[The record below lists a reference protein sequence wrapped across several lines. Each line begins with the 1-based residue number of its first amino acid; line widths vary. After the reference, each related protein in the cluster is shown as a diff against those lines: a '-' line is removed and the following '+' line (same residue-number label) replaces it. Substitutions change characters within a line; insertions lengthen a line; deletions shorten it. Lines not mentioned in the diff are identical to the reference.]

1 MASYLSEKAKAKR
14 EAELAE
20 AQGHITYF
28 KNQRMALEF
37 AIPKMQED
45 LRLCNKNVKIWE
57 ERIER
62 IGERKNES

>member
-1 MASYLSEKAKAKR
+1 MASSLSERATAKR
-14 EAELAE
+14 EPELAE
-20 AQGHITYF
+20 AQGHIAYF

-62 IGERKNES
+62 MQEEKKE